1 MGPSESGLAPD
12 SASNIPEPGY
22 ALYVS
27 SEIIGHADV
36 EHPSPQSAEA
46 AAQYDALAYA
56 QQPTPQYDQPAS
68 GTMSRPR
75 SSTTILGLMTRE

>member
-22 ALYVS
+22 ALYAS
-27 SEIIGHADV
+27 SQIFDHTDF

-56 QQPTPQYDQPAS
+56 QQPTPQVRPAGVRYDEP
-68 GTMSRPR
+68 TPR
-75 SSTTILGLMTRE
+75 QYDNFGADDS